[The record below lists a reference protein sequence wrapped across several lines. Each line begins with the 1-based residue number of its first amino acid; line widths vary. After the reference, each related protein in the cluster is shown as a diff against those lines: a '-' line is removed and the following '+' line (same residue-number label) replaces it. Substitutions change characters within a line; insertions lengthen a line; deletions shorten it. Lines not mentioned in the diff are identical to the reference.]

1 MESSSRI
8 KRRHVVAM
16 PFPGRGHI
24 NPMMNFCKLLTTKFS
39 GKDDIRITF
48 VVTEEWIG
56 FLESSST
63 ESTLPAQIQLR
74 SIPNVIPSELVRGLD
89 HAGFLEAVY
98 TKMEAPFEQFLD
110 QLQQN
115 DDSGVAVTAIITDTL
130 LPCAVFAGSRRNIP
144 VASFWPMS
152 ASVFSIFYHV
162 DLLAQNG
169 HYPIDFSSGL
179 LDELIDYIPGVSP
192 IRLADLPPPLDHSR
206 EQTLRGLLAGV
217 SAVRKAKC
225 LLITTH
231 HELEPQVTETL
242 MEILPVPVY
251 PVGPSIPF
259 SISLADGRDTI
270 TKMHKHVNM
279 EEHKYLK
286 WLDCQPD
293 NSVLFVSFGSFLS
306 TSSEQMEEI
315 LAGLLKSG
323 VRYLLVL
330 RGGQDETTISAA
342 DLDSGN
348 EMANAQ
354 SCVVPWC
361 EQLRVLCHSSVG
373 GFWTHCGWNSTL
385 EGVYAG
391 VPMLTFP
398 VGLDQ
403 PTNSKLIVDDWENG
417 MKVMKEVG
425 ANRLVKRDAI
435 AMTVKKFMN
444 SNGDNEESRKM
455 RTAANE
461 LKESC
466 RKALAKGGSSD
477 ININEFIKTVLKV
490 A

>member
-8 KRRHVVAM
+8 KRQHVVAM

-39 GKDDIRITF
+39 VKDDIRITF
-48 VVTEEWIG
+48 VVTEEWLG
-56 FLESSST
+56 FLES
-63 ESTLPAQIQLR
+63 ESTLPPEIQLR

-89 HAGFLEAVY
+89 HSGFLEAVY

-115 DDSGVAVTAIITDTL
+115 VNSGVAVTAIIADTIL
-130 LPCAVFAGSRRNIP
+130 SWAVFAGNRRNIP
-144 VASFWPMS
+144 VISLWPMS
-152 ASVFSIFYHV
+152 ASMFSIFHHI

-179 LDELIDYIPGVSP
+179 TDKLIDYIPGVSP

-206 EQTLRGLLAGV
+206 QQALSGVFAGV
-217 SAVRKAKC
+217 SAVGKAKC
-225 LLITTH
+225 LLITSH
-231 HELEPQVTETL
+231 HELEPQVTKTL
-242 MEILPVPVY
+242 MEVLPVPVY
-251 PVGPSIPF
+251 TVGPSIPF
-259 SISLADGRDTI
+259 SIALEDGRDTT
-270 TKMHKHVNM
+270 TKIHKHVKM

-293 NSVLFVSFGSFLS
+293 NSVMFVSFGSFLS

-315 LAGLLKSG
+315 QAGLRESG
-323 VRYLLVL
+323 VRYLLVS
-330 RGGQDETTISAA
+330 RGCQGETNNSAA
-342 DLDSGN
+342 DVDSDN
-348 EMANAQ
+348 EMVNTQ
-354 SCVVPWC
+354 SFVVPWC
-361 EQLRVLCHSSVG
+361 DQLRVLCHSSVG

-403 PTNSKLIVDDWENG
+403 PTNSKLIVDDWKNG
-417 MKVMKEVG
+417 MKVIKKVG
-425 ANRLVKRDAI
+425 ANRLIKRDEI
-435 AMTVKKFMN
+435 AMTVEKFMH
-444 SNGDNEESRKM
+444 GDDEESRKM
-455 RTAANE
+455 RTTAGE

-466 RKALAKGGSSD
+466 RKALEKGGSSD
-477 ININEFIKTVLKV
+477 ININEFIRTILTV

>member
-1 MESSSRI
+1 MESSSKI
-8 KRRHVVAM
+8 KRQHVVAM
-16 PFPGRGHI
+16 PYPGRGHI
-24 NPMMNFCKLLTTKFS
+24 NPMMNFCKLLTTKIS
-39 GKDDIRITF
+39 VEDDIRITF
-48 VVTEEWIG
+48 VVTEEWLG
-56 FLESSST
+56 FLESSS
-63 ESTLPAQIQLR
+63 ESRLPRQIQLR

-89 HAGFLEAVY
+89 HSGFLRAVH
-98 TKMEAPFEQFLD
+98 TKMEDPFEQFLN

-115 DDSGVAVTAIITDTL
+115 DDPGVAVTAIIADTL
-130 LPCAVFAGSRRNIP
+130 LPWAISVGNRRDIP
-144 VASFWPMS
+144 VVSLWPMS
-152 ASVFSIFYHV
+152 ASMFSIFYHI

-179 LDELIDYIPGVSP
+179 ADELIDYIPGVSP

-206 EQTLRGLLAGV
+206 QQSVSGVLAGV

-225 LLITTH
+225 LLLTTH
-231 HELEPQVTETL
+231 HELEPQVTKTL
-242 MEILPVPVY
+242 MEVLPVPVY

-259 SISLADGRDTI
+259 STTLEDDRDT
-270 TKMHKHVNM
+270 TEMHNNVNM
-279 EEHKYLK
+279 EEHNYLK

-293 NSVLFVSFGSFLS
+293 NSVMYVSFGSFLS

-315 LAGLLKSG
+315 QSGLHESG
-323 VRYLLVL
+323 VRYLLVS
-330 RGGQDETTISAA
+330 RGGKDCIDE
-342 DLDSGN
+342 N
-348 EMANAQ
+348 EMGNSQ
-354 SCVVPWC
+354 SLVVPWC
-361 EQLRVLCHSSVG
+361 DQLRVLCHSSVG

-403 PTNSKLIVDDWENG
+403 PTNSKLIVDDWKIG
-417 MKVMKEVG
+417 MKIMKEVG
-425 ANRLVKRDAI
+425 ANKLVKREEI

-444 SNGDNEESRKM
+444 SNGDSEESIKM
-455 RTAANE
+455 RTRANE

-477 ININEFIKTVLKV
+477 ININEFIRTILKF

>member
-1 MESSSRI
+1 MGCSSII
-8 KRRHVVAM
+8 KRQHVVAM

-24 NPMMNFCKLLTTKFS
+24 NPMMNFCKLLTTKFLDI
-39 GKDDIRITF
+39 DDLRITF
-48 VVTEEWIG
+48 VVTEEWLG
-56 FLESSST
+56 LLESSST

-89 HAGFLEAVY
+89 HGGFLEAVY
-98 TKMEAPFEQFLD
+98 TKMKDPFEQFLD

-130 LPCAVFAGSRRNIP
+130 LPWAVFAGNRRNIP
-144 VASFWPMS
+144 VVSLWPMS
-152 ASVFSIFYHV
+152 ASMFSIFYHI

-179 LDELIDYIPGVSP
+179 MDELIDYIPGVSP

-206 EQTLRGLLAGV
+206 QQTLSGVLAGV

-225 LLITTH
+225 LLITSH
-231 HELEPQVTETL
+231 HELEPQVTNTL
-242 MEILPVPVY
+242 MEVLPIPVY

-259 SISLADGRDTI
+259 SVIVENDPNT
-270 TKMHKHVNM
+270 TKMHKHINM

-286 WLDCQPD
+286 WLDCQPE

-315 LAGLLKSG
+315 QAGLRESG
-323 VRYLLVL
+323 ARYLLVS
-330 RGGQDETTISAA
+330 RCGQGHTNYSVDDGDVDNTQ
-342 DLDSGN
+342 GF
-348 EMANAQ
+348 
-354 SCVVPWC
+354 VVSWC
-361 EQLRVLCHSSVG
+361 DQLRILCHSSVG

-403 PTNSKLIVDDWENG
+403 PTNSKLIVDDWKNG
-417 MKVMKEVG
+417 MKVLKEVG
-425 ANRLVKRDAI
+425 ANKLVKRDEI
-435 AMTVKKFMN
+435 TMTVKKFMN
-444 SNGDNEESRKM
+444 SSGNDEESIKM
-455 RTAANE
+455 RTRSTE

-466 RKALAKGGSSD
+466 RNALAKGGSSD
-477 ININEFIKTVLKV
+477 INLNEFIKTILRV